1 MKDILCFLVGV
12 FVGMLTFQIFDLDP
26 FLISE
31 LWPAIPALFF
41 AGYVWFVYTKVNED
55 QIIEDCD

>member
-12 FVGMLTFQIFDLDP
+12 LVGMLAFQIFDLDP

-31 LWPAIPALFF
+31 LLPAIPALFF
-41 AGYVWFVYTKVNED
+41 AGYAWFVYVRVNED
-55 QIIEDCD
+55 Q